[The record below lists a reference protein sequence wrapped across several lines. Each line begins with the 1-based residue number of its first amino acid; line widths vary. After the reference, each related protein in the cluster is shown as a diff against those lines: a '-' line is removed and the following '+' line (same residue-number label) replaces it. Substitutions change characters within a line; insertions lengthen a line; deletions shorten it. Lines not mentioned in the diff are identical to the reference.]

1 MFARASGAF
10 LDFNAVWSG
19 STRRCCSTPPA
30 SANGAVRNPR
40 RCRLDAAARL
50 HRPAIGTSH
59 LLTDE
64 AILDTDDEG

>member
-1 MFARASGAF
+1 MFARAAGAF
-10 LDFNAVWSG
+10 LVFNAVWSG

-30 SANGAVRNPR
+30 SANGAVRHPR
-40 RCRLDAAARL
+40 RCRLDAAAWLR
-50 HRPAIGTSH
+50 RPAIGTSH